1 MQSIRDLIPSVFEA
15 LQSPVLQQR
24 SKLTMLWAQVAGASI
39 AEHTRPS
46 LTKDGKLFVWV
57 DQSTLAFE
65 LNQRYAQSLLKRAQ
79 ALLGEESVKSISF
92 RVGQLRG

>member
-1 MQSIRDLIPSVFEA
+1 MPAVFA
-15 LQSPVLQQR
+15 SLQNPVAQKRTL
-24 SKLTMLWAQVAGASI
+24 LTSRWSEIAGARV

-57 DQSTLAFE
+57 DQSALAFE
-65 LNQRYAQSLLKRAQ
+65 LNQKYGPSLLKRAQ
-79 ALLGEESVKSISF
+79 ALLVEDAITTISF